1 MDFPSD
7 KTFLSMTYKCST
19 CGFETNHSVN
29 GSRHKKSIRCSNPQ
43 IEKVERTVMD
53 VNDVKELMKSLEA
66 KYSAIINGDHNNV
79 DQSVKNIHQNI
90 TINLVLPE
98 KSVVSSIYDAI
109 KKQECLDEIRHADA
123 QDIPAILFKYTRGTK
138 AEQQVIKYDSDKN
151 VVRHKDPV
159 TGKDVSKELKKYR
172 NEYLADNADVY
183 DDDFHIPYMP
193 GYIQKAMKQL
203 TKPEF
208 ETGKK
213 KDEPIPASE
222 VIKICAAGDHRMY
235 KLPHETKKFYTQVA
249 NNIDKE
255 IKSTT

>member
-1 MDFPSD
+1 MVMVETHSIPYHICGCGYKTSIHGNASKHKKTKCGHEISVRKIDFVLKEDYDRDVKAP
-7 KTFLSMTYKCST
+7 M
-19 CGFETNHSVN
+19 NVVN
-29 GSRHKKSIRCSNPQ
+29 G
-43 IEKVERTVMD
+43 
-53 VNDVKELMKSLEA
+53 
-66 KYSAIINGDHNNV
+66 NV
-79 DQSVKNIHQNI
+79 GVIDQSVNSIGQNI

-109 KKQECLDEIRHADA
+109 KNQECLDEIRHADA

-183 DDDFHIPYMP
+183 DNDFHIPYMP